1 MNRTSTHHFRDRTE
15 DDYFQERLA
24 EIINDGRL
32 DDCEA
37 ERSAWASVLLRR
49 SDDGN

>member
-1 MNRTSTHHFRDRTE
+1 MNCPPKHTFRDRTE
-15 DDYFQERLA
+15 EEYFQERLA

-32 DDCEA
+32 DDLEA

-49 SDDGN
+49 LYDGA